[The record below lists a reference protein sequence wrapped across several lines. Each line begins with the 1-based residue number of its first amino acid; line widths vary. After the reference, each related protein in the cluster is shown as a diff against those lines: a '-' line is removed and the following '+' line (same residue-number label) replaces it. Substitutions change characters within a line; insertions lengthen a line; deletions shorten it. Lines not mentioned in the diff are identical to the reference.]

1 MLVTHVDTPSALGRS
16 GDAVGQGLSRREPGP
31 SPHLMGSEEMRTD
44 LRPLG
49 PEEGSPDL

>member
-1 MLVTHVDTPSALGRS
+1 MTRVDTPSALGQS
-16 GDAVGQGLSRREPGP
+16 GDAVGQGFPGKESGP

-44 LRPLG
+44 LRALG

>member
-1 MLVTHVDTPSALGRS
+1 MTRVDTPSALGQS
-16 GDAVGQGLSRREPGP
+16 GDAVGQGLPGKESGP

-44 LRPLG
+44 LRALG

>member
-1 MLVTHVDTPSALGRS
+1 MTHVDTPSALGQS

-44 LRPLG
+44 LRALG